1 MLRFRDEKSGLLGYV
16 RLMKAHGFGH
26 RRIVSTEPVSQPVV
40 AFMGEAAEI
49 VGLRLSCAYEV
60 DNLAATES
68 RSVRRLA

>member
-1 MLRFRDEKSGLLGYV
+1 ME
-16 RLMKAHGFGH
+16 ANGFGH
-26 RRIVSTEPVSQPVV
+26 RRIVSTEPVTQPVV
-40 AFMGEAAEI
+40 AFLREAAKAAEI